1 MEVAWYIYDCNFI
14 VVFNSVIVSMIHDF
28 VFVY

>member
-14 VVFNSVIVSMIHDF
+14 VFNSVIVSMIHDF